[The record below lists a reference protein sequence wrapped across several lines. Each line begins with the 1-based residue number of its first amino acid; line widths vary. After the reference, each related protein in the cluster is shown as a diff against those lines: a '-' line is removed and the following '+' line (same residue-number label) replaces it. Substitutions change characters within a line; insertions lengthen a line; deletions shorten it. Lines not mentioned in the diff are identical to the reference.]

1 MRLYIDEFIEPK
13 ERMQWNPPFEDMIT
27 EVLMLHADGKSVED
41 ISRELEE
48 KHYIFDDDE
57 EHQWNMKVVDDIIN
71 NRPVK
76 NRFTGYVF
84 SKSEDTVK

>member
-13 ERMQWNPPFEDMIT
+13 EEGHWKSPFEDMVI
-27 EVLMLHADGKSVED
+27 EILKLHADGKSVED

-48 KHYIFDDDE
+48 NHYIFNDDE
-57 EHQWNMKVVDDIIN
+57 EHQWNIKVVDNIIN

-76 NRFTGYVF
+76 NRFTGYIF
-84 SKSEDTVK
+84 SKMED

>member
-13 ERMQWNPPFEDMIT
+13 EKRHWNPPFEDMVT
-27 EVLMLHADGKSVED
+27 EVRKLHADGKSVED

-48 KHYIFDDDE
+48 KHYIFNDDE
-57 EHQWNMKVVDDIIN
+57 EHQWNMKVVDNIIN

-76 NRFTGYVF
+76 NRFTGYTF
-84 SKSEDTVK
+84 SEKED

>member
-13 ERMQWNPPFEDMIT
+13 EKRHWNPPFEDMVI
-27 EVLMLHADGKSVED
+27 EILKSHVDGKSVED

-48 KHYIFDDDE
+48 NHYIFNDDE
-57 EHQWNMKVVDDIIN
+57 EHQWNMKVVDNIIN

-76 NRFTGYVF
+76 NRFTGYIF
-84 SKSEDTVK
+84 SKMEG